1 MSRNS
6 VLLPT
11 CHVIL
16 CCCRQS
22 KDRLIASLKEGVS
35 GGGSQVAVS
44 PAELDDMRQERDILR
59 EELQQSRMTIENLRV
74 ELQVI
79 PLAGE
84 VKTPASGNRKL
95 VNDSK
100 WQCLVK

>member
-1 MSRNS
+1 
-6 VLLPT
+6 LLPT
-11 CHVIL
+11 CHIIQ
-16 CCCRQS
+16 CCCLQS

-35 GGGSQVAVS
+35 GGGSEVAVS
-44 PAELDDMRQERDILR
+44 PAELDDVRQERDILR

-79 PLAGE
+79 LLAWE
-84 VKTPASGNRKL
+84 VKTPVRGNRKL

-100 WQCLVK
+100 WQYLMK